1 MSIKSGSDQR
11 ANSKDDLSKANKL
24 LEFYNKH
31 EEAHIFIATFEI
43 EFHDDMHISL
53 ANCYIMPL
61 AWIPDVY
68 VTPSNNGNMQSS
80 KYKNLEAAIK
90 RTTKEFIVELKK
102 ANQIGGYFMVDSST
116 WIAAKKEMKNLKV
129 LFRGDPMLVNV
140 YHAMRR
146 SDISEQSYAVKF
158 IDFLA
163 SEEGQKIIRE
173 YGTKNYCKP
182 LYHDAAYAGQYDR

>member
-1 MSIKSGSDQR
+1 MLLGVSIKSGSDQR

-102 ANQIGGYFMVDSST
+102 ANQIA
-116 WIAAKKEMKNLKV
+116 IKKRAKK
-129 LFRGDPMLVNV
+129 
-140 YHAMRR
+140 
-146 SDISEQSYAVKF
+146 QSYLLPFDKSPAYFCLELLWKF
-158 IDFLA
+158 HLYNTD
-163 SEEGQKIIRE
+163 QKA
-173 YGTKNYCKP
+173 
-182 LYHDAAYAGQYDR
+182 LSSF